1 MGTRRSG
8 RSLPAGPAMTPHAS
22 SGWSARACAT
32 ILARSPA
39 EMISMPASVTWRLDI
54 LPALHG
60 PGSPARLTPRKA
72 VQHGVAGDAAG
83 PGHGGRQGPLRRAV
97 TGAIG
102 HDMDDPAG
110 EGQDEQAHQ
119 HGGGARL
126 ARSLPLAGQVQPRQH
141 GQAPRAGTPRQPDQ
155 DPGGDEAAAVAELA
169 HAQGAAVML

>member
-54 LPALHG
+54 LPALRG
-60 PGSPARLTPRKA
+60 PGSPARLTPREA

-83 PGHGGRQGPLRRAV
+83 PGHGDRQGPQRRAV

-110 EGQDEQAHQ
+110 EGQGEQAHQ
-119 HGGGARL
+119 HG
-126 ARSLPLAGQVQPRQH
+126 
-141 GQAPRAGTPRQPDQ
+141 
-155 DPGGDEAAAVAELA
+155 GGDEAAAVAELA
-169 HAQGAAVML
+169 HAQGAAVMLPAGPGHLAAAAAEHRVADGHKQIGARLG